1 MKIKLCSYRKRNGDL
16 MLYINRSN
24 RVSVGVTTEGFSPY
38 ARRTTN
44 GERNAYNAALQL
56 FADSGKPFTG
66 DLSLHKELGFC
77 APVSC
82 GDFVLVGTDVGTIGG
97 MSVEADGGYVVS
109 NDRILPQNVWIEENV
124 TYE

>member
-1 MKIKLCSYRKRNGDL
+1 MKTKLCSYRKRNGDL

-66 DLSLHKELGFC
+66 DLSLHKEPGFC

-97 MSVEADGGYVVS
+97 MAVGADGGYVVFK
-109 NDRILPQNVWIEENV
+109 DRILPQNVWIEEGG
-124 TYE
+124 TE